1 MSRGT
6 HTRSRV
12 IHPRKGVTCWKWVT
26 YARKGVVHVRKRW
39 HTGNEVI
46 NTRMGVTYTG
56 KEVTHTR
63 VMAVEMLERA

>member
-1 MSRGT
+1 M
-6 HTRSRV
+6 
-12 IHPRKGVTCWKWVT
+12 
-26 YARKGVVHVRKRW
+26 VHVRKRW